1 MLEINPNMLDGNE
14 NLLNTPTATYDL
26 KKGLKSAKEHDPQDF
41 ITKQTTA
48 DPTDKNADMWLEA
61 LKMFF
66 CEDMELIDYVQ
77 RIVGLAAIGKVFQE
91 ALIISFGEGSNG
103 KSTFWNSI
111 ASVFGTYSGTLS
123 ADVLTVACRRN
134 TKPELAEAKGKRLMI
149 AAGIGVVD
157 GAGKI

>member
-26 KKGLKSAKEHDPQDF
+26 KKGLNSAKEHDPKDF
-41 ITKQTTA
+41 ITKQTTVN
-48 DPTDKNADMWLEA
+48 PSDKNADMWLEA
-61 LKMFF
+61 LK
-66 CEDMELIDYVQ
+66 DVLLRRHGTIDYVQ

-111 ASVFGTYSGTLS
+111 ASVFETYSGTLS

-134 TKPELAEAKGKRLMI
+134 TEPELTEAKVKKEADDCRRD
-149 AAGIGVVD
+149 AGGY
-157 GAGKI
+157 AS